1 MSKFRLN
8 PGIPFKGDMFGGN
21 APKGSIR
28 NNTNSNTHIP
38 PHPPVLCSKV
48 LADGKEDSW
57 LEYVPADL
65 DPESRPPLIISC
77 HGGGAQAQ
85 MQFDETS
92 WCYIAEQEGAV
103 AVFPNAG
110 GTRRSWLTA
119 DDAEQKPGERPSM
132 LDVFTENPDGRAS
145 ETAHHIQFLKALI
158 QEMKAKYNIDEGR
171 VYVQG
176 MSMGD
181 IMTMMFARVCG
192 DLLAGI
198 DSTAG
203 PSPQVALFDDDGNIK
218 GFKCPVPVYQSRG
231 ELDAIVVG
239 PVAGKENTTRQD
251 VNYINRKFWLKV
263 NECDTLPRLSILDV
277 NNFAFYTGKK
287 ANVVYRDV
295 KHRAHGQTL
304 DDAYWA
310 WHTLFKGTRRNPDG
324 SITCLDT
331 DYSSRGD
338 VDAAALCDGC
348 SYAYIN
354 NTRVKLEAPAFI
366 EPLSNFDF
374 ATRSL
379 QEYKQNGVLMGRKKA
394 VGHHHG
400 HGIDPRGAVLK
411 GHAQIGENIQQLRS
425 EAHFP
430 VHHAFFHQN
439 GVEAFPPGHAGDR
452 RGTDPLRQ
460 SRYDQRSRILR
471 AVGIADIDGDI
482 RLPHR
487 EYRVFMQ
494 DRSPHIAQ
502 FPKLLIG
509 DIGDGLRF
517 LHDPG
522 IREQDAG
529 HVRPVLIEI
538 RRGSPGHQGA

>member
-8 PGIPFKGDMFGGN
+8 PGTPFKGDMFGGN
-21 APKGSIR
+21 APEGSIR

-251 VNYINRKFWLKV
+251 VNYVNRKFWLKV

-310 WHTLFKGTRRNPDG
+310 WNTLFKGTRRNPDG

-331 DYSSRGD
+331 DYSARGD
-338 VDAAALCDGC
+338 VDAAALCAGC
-348 SYAYIN
+348 GYAYIN

-379 QEYKQNGVLMGRKKA
+379 QEYKRELYVPVSFLTQYFDIPVDYAPDRRSAVLHCPEGDCEIAESSIATLWDGFLRSMFVPTILKDGVLFVA
-394 VGHHHG
+394 VRWFAEVIFGMHVTQCDDALYISDHHG
-400 HGIDPRGAVLK
+400 EMSKDMAYLIRD
-411 GHAQIGENIQQLRS
+411 
-425 EAHFP
+425 
-430 VHHAFFHQN
+430 
-439 GVEAFPPGHAGDR
+439 
-452 RGTDPLRQ
+452 
-460 SRYDQRSRILR
+460 IL
-471 AVGIADIDGDI
+471 
-482 RLPHR
+482 
-487 EYRVFMQ
+487 
-494 DRSPHIAQ
+494 S
-502 FPKLLIG
+502 
-509 DIGDGLRF
+509 
-517 LHDPG
+517 
-522 IREQDAG
+522 
-529 HVRPVLIEI
+529 
-538 RRGSPGHQGA
+538 